1 MAFEFITNGD
11 EYINYDSPN
20 YMTNYPN
27 VDSSTAGHW
36 FAFNEFKVR
45 YNGGQLLGH
54 GGWYVK
60 LDPSVKPVFLGEW
73 SDGSAKVEFRE
84 KRIDDGGDPITQWE
98 GVITNLSDN
107 STKIENYESSKE
119 MRSIIGNLITGTNYE
134 DRDRCPAVNL
144 WVGRSWIED
153 EQETLYFYAENSA
166 MVDAVAEYYDLPQPY
181 DTSLKQRL
189 DDNPESMRFKSYDI
203 YGKGEGNFAAL
214 VVAGIVFENKNPTML
229 KIFELKRWND

>member
-1 MAFEFITNGD
+1 MAFDYITNGD

-27 VDSSTAGHW
+27 VDSSTAGNW

-107 STKIENYESSKE
+107 STKIENYESSRA
-119 MRSIIGNLITGTNYE
+119 MRKIIGNLDTGSNYE

-144 WVGRSWIED
+144 CVARSWIED
-153 EQETLYFYAENSA
+153 EQETLYFYAENSD
-166 MVDAVAEYYDLPQPY
+166 MVDAVAEYYDLPKPY
-181 DTSLKQRL
+181 DTALKQRL
-189 DDNPESMRFKSYDI
+189 NNNPESMRFKSYDI
-203 YGKGEGNFAAL
+203 YNKGEGNFAAL
-214 VVAGIVFENKNPTML
+214 VVAGIVFENNNPTML